1 MLPAGMR
8 NERLRWWLATAALL
22 SATAICSRALAF
34 PHIVRAGETVAEIAE
49 RMYGRVELERVI
61 MAANGLGGR
70 RGSAIVPGQRL
81 EIPAVG
87 YHKVLPG
94 DTWQSVADAALGSN
108 KRGAVLARLNESQP
122 WLSPEVGRE
131 IVLPYNLRLVASRGD
146 TTQSVAYRFL
156 ERRDDAWV
164 IGSYNRLDR
173 ARLRQGEI
181 ILVPLTDL
189 TLTDQGKQAALLAGA
204 LVRSEGGGA
213 AREAQQRARA
223 ELPRLAV
230 DVRRGRY
237 IEAVARGSALL
248 ATEGLSEPQ
257 LAETQRYLTEAY
269 VALEAPGLAA
279 TACQAWR
286 RHDPTAVLDPVELSP
301 KIIAACV
308 DEEVDR
314 ATGPQVGDGG
324 VVR

>member
-1 MLPAGMR
+1 MF
-8 NERLRWWLATAALL
+8 
-22 SATAICSRALAF
+22 SAPSSGRALALAALVCTLVATSDVAAF
-34 PHIVRAGETVAEIAE
+34 PHVVRAGETVAEIAE

-61 MAANGLGGR
+61 VAANDLGGR

-94 DTWQSVADAALGSN
+94 DTWQSVADAALGDP
-108 KRGAVLARLNESQP
+108 KRGDVLARLNDSQP
-122 WLSPEVGRE
+122 WLSPEVSRE
-131 IVLPYNLRLVASRGD
+131 IVIPYNLRFVASRGD

-156 ERRDDAWV
+156 DRRDEAWV
-164 IGSYNRLDR
+164 VASYNRLDR

-181 ILVPLTDL
+181 VLVPLTDL
-189 TLTDQGKQAALLAGA
+189 ELTEAGKRAALDAGA

-213 AREAQQRARA
+213 AREAQQQAQN
-223 ELPRLAV
+223 ELPRLAM

-248 ATEGLSEPQ
+248 AREGLSQPQ
-257 LAETQRYLTEAY
+257 LGETQRYLTEAY
-269 VALEAPGLAA
+269 VALDATGLAA
-279 TACQAWR
+279 NACAEWR
-286 RHDPTAVLDPVELSP
+286 RHDPSAALDPIELSP
-301 KIIAACV
+301 KIIDACV
-308 DEEVDR
+308 EDEAER
-314 ATGPQVGDGG
+314 TTGPTVSDRG

>member
-1 MLPAGMR
+1 MTIEGTRRARAWAIAG
-8 NERLRWWLATAALL
+8 LLCALAVTSDAA
-22 SATAICSRALAF
+22 AF

-61 MAANGLGGR
+61 VVANGLGGR

-94 DTWQSVADAALGSN
+94 DTWQSVADATLGDA
-108 KRGAVLARLNESQP
+108 KRGDVLARLNDSQP
-122 WLSPEVGRE
+122 WLEPEVSRE
-131 IVLPYNLRLVASRGD
+131 IVIPYNLRFVASLGD
-146 TTQSVAYRFL
+146 TTQSLAYRFL
-156 ERRDDAWV
+156 ERRDEAWV
-164 IGSYNRLDR
+164 IASYNRLDR

-181 ILVPLTDL
+181 VLVPLTDL
-189 TLTDQGKQAALLAGA
+189 TLTAAGKQAALDAGA

-213 AREAQQRARA
+213 ALEAQQKART
-223 ELPRLAV
+223 ELPRLAT
-230 DVRRGRY
+230 DIRRGRY

-248 ATEGLSEPQ
+248 ARGGLSAPQ

-269 VALEAPGLAA
+269 VALDAPGLAA
-279 TACQAWR
+279 NACAEWR
-286 RHDPTAVLDPVELSP
+286 RHDPGAVLDPIELSP
-301 KIIAACV
+301 KIIDACV
-308 DEEVDR
+308 EDEAER
-314 ATGPQVGDGG
+314 TGPVVGDGG